1 MSEDQTFVVPKG
13 LHAQID
19 LNTLNRWFS
28 DEDGRNDDD
37 ELREKQAGQDS
48 KGQRY
53 LITFRFMNKL
63 SSLSE
68 EDWRSSHTKC
78 FISEQTGNDAG
89 GVISVGHTSP
99 SVHLSAGNIAAPP
112 SHDQPSLTK
121 HPMCKQNQSSTKT
134 FHSNTENGASFRGTR
149 RLLIVHPMSYE
160 ALLIPQHRL
169 SVRKTRS
176 ILL

>member
-1 MSEDQTFVVPKG
+1 
-13 LHAQID
+13 
-19 LNTLNRWFS
+19 
-28 DEDGRNDDD
+28 
-37 ELREKQAGQDS
+37 
-48 KGQRY
+48 
-53 LITFRFMNKL
+53 MNKL

-112 SHDQPSLTK
+112 SHDQPSLTTNIQSSCGLV
-121 HPMCKQNQSSTKT
+121 CKQNQSSTKT

-149 RLLIVHPMSYE
+149 HLLIVHPMSYE
-160 ALLIPQHRL
+160 ALLIPQHRRSVRKL
-169 SVRKTRS
+169 PVRKTRT
-176 ILL
+176 ILLRTIYR